1 VSSRLSRKLR
11 REIKASPRKA
21 AVLAALSFVGLW
33 FWVPLVAKWLGKTDA
48 EAASTSPV
56 AAAMPQPR
64 NSAASVITA
73 TTPNVTPGAPALTA
87 AGSRRPWQQLLASIE
102 RDARMKPAT
111 DLGSGRDPFHP
122 LEEKKVKK
130 GAAVLEK
137 PDLTP
142 ADAGLS
148 LSSTIVGAGD
158 RTALIG
164 RDVYREGDTIATT
177 HGEGEFRLVEI
188 RPREVVLE
196 RSGKL
201 YRLDLPTNQ
210 WVVKSK

>member
-1 VSSRLSRKLR
+1 
-11 REIKASPRKA
+11 
-21 AVLAALSFVGLW
+21 VLALVGLW
-33 FWVPLVAKWLGKTDA
+33 FWVPLVAKWLDKTDT
-48 EAASTSPV
+48 EAAINTPV
-56 AAAMPQPR
+56 AATMPQPR
-64 NSAASVITA
+64 NPAAPAV
-73 TTPNVTPGAPALTA
+73 TTTTGNVSLGAPALTA

-122 LEEKKVKK
+122 LDEKKVKRA
-130 GAAVLEK
+130 AAVVEK

-177 HGEGEFRLVEI
+177 HGEGKFRLVEI